1 MKLIIDRN
9 KDSICTK
16 KEFIEINKDMLN
28 DSEIKQI
35 QNLKINDFIYIGFS
49 PIECIK

>member
-1 MKLIIDRN
+1 MKLIID
-9 KDSICTK
+9 KDKKTICTK
-16 KEFIEINKDMLN
+16 KEFIEINKDTLN

-35 QNLKINDFIYIGFS
+35 ENLKINDFIYIGFS